1 MQQVTASS
9 MKVVST
15 SHFPLPTSHFP
26 LPTFKSVPMKKFS
39 PPQVK
44 ELSFPTPH
52 TRSAELTAEAHTLHP
67 TPYTLH
73 PLSSQGE
80 LENLRSHSVEKKH
93 RCPDLVNNE
102 GHC

>member
-15 SHFPLPTSHFP
+15 SHFPLPTSHFQVSP
-26 LPTFKSVPMKKFS
+26 DEKIFTPTGERAFLPY
-39 PPQVK
+39 
-44 ELSFPTPH
+44 TP
-52 TRSAELTAEAHTLHP
+52 HP

-80 LENLRSHSVEKKH
+80 LENLRSHSVGKKH

>member
-9 MKVVST
+9 MKVV
-15 SHFPLPTSHFP
+15 PTSHFP

-39 PPQVK
+39 PPQMK

-52 TRSAELTAEAHTLHP
+52 TLHP
-67 TPYTLH
+67 TPHTLH

-80 LENLRSHSVEKKH
+80 LENL
-93 RCPDLVNNE
+93 
-102 GHC
+102 